1 MLKSYSYFCS
11 LLQKDVL
18 SSCTFNHYKC
28 CCKKT
33 KNTSQ
38 GWIKIYFTNKYILSL
53 REEANVTGAVLYPV
67 ETTYT
72 GIFPSRSMNGAGCAQ
87 PPHQPAPAQ
96 VCTCWAHIRGCSE
109 PQLRPL
115 LFDCRELKGAKK
127 RCFTVKAQHR
137 VALGVLCRPPAAVP
151 LSTGHKVPSV
161 RVTSCK
167 PRVLPAGPATGGDR
181 SRGQQDLLPPAPC
194 PVRGYLCSSGE
205 LCAQAVRAMPRH
217 CQMLH
222 LPAKHP

>member
-1 MLKSYSYFCS
+1 MVSLLEDLSHCQSISSQPEPIHTKIIGYWYTVMLKSYSYFCS

-38 GWIKIYFTNKYILSL
+38 RWIKIYFTNKYILSL

-72 GIFPSRSMNGAGCAQ
+72 GIFPSRSMNGAGCAR

-127 RCFTVKAQHR
+127 E
-137 VALGVLCRPPAAVP
+137 VL
-151 LSTGHKVPSV
+151 
-161 RVTSCK
+161 
-167 PRVLPAGPATGGDR
+167 
-181 SRGQQDLLPPAPC
+181 Q
-194 PVRGYLCSSGE
+194 
-205 LCAQAVRAMPRH
+205 
-217 CQMLH
+217 
-222 LPAKHP
+222 